1 MKKSAKPAAKA
12 KSAIK
17 TFPPLLSAICRALD
31 EKKAGDLRV
40 LYVGDKSSITDFLV
54 IATGTSEPHLR
65 ALRVELEKAIDATGA
80 RITGMDTGEA
90 RSGWLVVDTFDV
102 MIHIITQETRR
113 RYSLE
118 KLWNDAKE
126 IPLDRLLGQE
136 KPAAPAKKKAA
147 TAKKKTAVK
156 KKRQGIF

>member
-1 MKKSAKPAAKA
+1 MKKSKPAAKPSA
-12 KSAIK
+12 KSASIK
-17 TFPPLLSAICRALD
+17 TFPPLLSAICHALD

-65 ALRVELEKAIDATGA
+65 ALRVELEKVIDASGT
-80 RITGMDTGEA
+80 RIVGMETGES

-102 MIHIITQETRR
+102 MIHIFTQETRG

-118 KLWNDAKE
+118 KLWSDAKE
-126 IPLDRLLGQE
+126 IPAGELLGE
-136 KPAAPAKKKAA
+136 KKKRPAVKKKAA
-147 TAKKKTAVK
+147 VKPRKK
-156 KKRQGIF
+156 

>member
-65 ALRVELEKAIDATGA
+65 ALRVELEKVIDASGA
-80 RITGMDTGEA
+80 RIVGMDTGEA
-90 RSGWLVVDTFDV
+90 RSGWIVVDTFDV
-102 MIHIITQETRR
+102 MVHIFTEETRR
-113 RYSLE
+113 RFSLE
-118 KLWNDAKE
+118 KLWNDARE
-126 IPLDRLLGQE
+126 VSVDEALGME
-136 KPAAPAKKKAA
+136 
-147 TAKKKTAVK
+147 K
-156 KKRQGIF
+156 KKRKTVAKSRGRKKK

>member
-1 MKKSAKPAAKA
+1 MKKSAKPAAKKSAA
-12 KSAIK
+12 KSSTQSI
-17 TFPPLLSAICRALD
+17 PPLLPIVCRVLD

-40 LYVGDKSSITDFLV
+40 LYVGDESSITDFLV

-80 RITGMDTGEA
+80 RIVGMDTGEA
-90 RSGWLVVDTFDV
+90 HSGWIVVDTFDV
-102 MIHIITQETRR
+102 MIHVFTHETRC

-126 IPLDRLLGQE
+126 IPLDDLLGNA
-136 KPAAPAKKKAA
+136 KPAVPAKKKAPP
-147 TAKKKTAVK
+147 AKKIVPVK
-156 KKRQGIF
+156 KKRR